1 MAEILHGTAD
11 DKVDDNEVSLR
22 LYRTWWDIDVMDIF
36 WHWFNI
42 ENVGKTKD
50 VLTEDTEEAF
60 EDELTA
66 NVVKTEN

>member
-1 MAEILHGTAD
+1 MC
-11 DKVDDNEVSLR
+11 VCV
-22 LYRTWWDIDVMDIF
+22 WWG
-36 WHWFNI
+36 
-42 ENVGKTKD
+42 NVGKTKD